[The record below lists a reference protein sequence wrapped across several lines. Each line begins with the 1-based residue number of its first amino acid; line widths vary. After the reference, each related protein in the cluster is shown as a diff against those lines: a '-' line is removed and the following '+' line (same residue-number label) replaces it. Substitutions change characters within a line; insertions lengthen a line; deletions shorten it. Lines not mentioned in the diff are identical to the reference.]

1 MMAGVGTTVLLADYA
16 KEQVE
21 TKLVGGLENLGQF
34 KELLADQDGRSILL
48 DQLKHRSRKKLQTIR
63 RRFVVYK

>member
-1 MMAGVGTTVLLADYA
+1 MAGFGTTVLLADYA

-21 TKLVGGLENLGQF
+21 TKLAANLENLGHW
-34 KELLADQDGRSILL
+34 KELLADSDCREVLV
-48 DQLKHRSRKKLQTIR
+48 DQIRNRSRKKLQTIR